1 MRHEEEITSPVLLL
15 SQVQDSY
22 LGFGAGDK
30 GGGGGDEIAAYPG
43 IAVKSPSWRQAG
55 DVQIC

>member
-1 MRHEEEITSPVLLL
+1 MRHAEEITSPVLLL

-30 GGGGGDEIAAYPG
+30 GGGG
-43 IAVKSPSWRQAG
+43 
-55 DVQIC
+55 